1 MTPPANSPM
10 LLEMRELL
18 NLMGAPS
25 LQETMEYESVWA
37 VKRAGFY
44 ISPLAK
50 HRFDG
55 SKMLYNSRWAGA
67 KMQTTIRGDS
77 CKDLWRA
84 AECLTSKTGE
94 GLHYYIEG
102 FLVVEDE
109 EGRPALKL
117 ITRI

>member
-1 MTPPANSPM
+1 M

-18 NLMGAPS
+18 MLMGAPT
-25 LQETMEYESVWA
+25 LRETMEYESVWA
-37 VKRAGFY
+37 VERAGFFV
-44 ISPLAK
+44 SPLSK

-55 SKMLYNSRWAGA
+55 ASMLYNSRWTGS
-67 KMQTTIRGDS
+67 KMQTTIKGS
-77 CKDLWRA
+77 LGKDLWRA

-102 FLVVEDE
+102 FLVVEDDD
-109 EGRPALKL
+109 GHPALKL